1 MLHTWKD
8 INNPRLIKNMDGSTE
23 VECLTRLC
31 CYPNIQRFSVKRS
44 STEDNDEKDLRIV
57 I

>member
-8 INNPRLIKNMDGSTE
+8 INNPRLNKNLDGSTE

-44 STEDNDEKDLRIV
+44 STEDNDEKDLRIL

>member
-8 INNPRLIKNMDGSTE
+8 INNPRLKNIEGSTE

-44 STEDNDEKDLRIV
+44 STEGNNDEYDLRIV
-57 I
+57 T